1 MNLLERVKKI
11 CLTPHTEWPV
21 IASETTP
28 PASLITSYVLP
39 LAVVGAVA
47 GFIGGS
53 LVGLSVPLVGT
64 YRTPLATGLGLAV
77 FSVVMAVA
85 GVVVLAVIINALAPT
100 FGAEKNTAQAFKVA
114 VYSVTPAWVAGVFQI
129 LPALGIL
136 ALLGALY
143 GLYLLYLGLPRLMK
157 SPPDKAMSYTA
168 VVVVCAVV
176 LSLVITVAGGMIAG
190 VGRLGTGALG
200 GGETAADV
208 QVDANTPLGRLQQLG
223 QELEKSAQTAEAAA
237 KSGDQGAQAT
247 AAIEGLGAL
256 FGGGRRVDPLD
267 IEQLKPFVPETF
279 AGLPRTSNSAE
290 KTGVGI
296 MVVSK
301 AEATYGDGAQ
311 KNVTL
316 EVLDAGGASGL
327 MGLAS
332 WANVQGEKED
342 DDGVERTQRVGGR
355 LVHEKISKRGTNEFS
370 IVVGDRFVVNATG
383 DGVDFNTIKAAV
395 SGLDLGRLESMKDV
409 GVQK

>member
-1 MNLLERVKKI
+1 MDLLERVKKI
-11 CLTPHTEWPV
+11 CLTPQTEWPV
-21 IASETTP
+21 IAGETTP
-28 PASLITSYVLP
+28 PATLITSYVLP

-64 YRTPLATGLGLAV
+64 YRTPLVAGLGLAV
-77 FSVVMAVA
+77 FSVVMAVV
-85 GVVVLAVIINALAPT
+85 GVVVLAFIINALAPT

-176 LSLVITVAGGMIAG
+176 LSLVMTVVGGMFAG
-190 VGRLGTGALG
+190 VGRLGTAGLTGALG
-200 GGETAADV
+200 GGETAADE
-208 QVDANTPLGRLQQLG
+208 QVDPNTPLGRLQQLG

-237 KSGDQGAQAT
+237 KSGDPGAQAT

-290 KTGVGI
+290 KTSVGI

-327 MGLAS
+327 IGLAS
-332 WANVQGEKED
+332 WANVQSEKED

-370 IVVGDRFVVNATG
+370 IVLGDRFVETRRGTASTS
-383 DGVDFNTIKAAV
+383 TRSRRLCRV
-395 SGLDLGRLESMKDV
+395 SISAGSNR
-409 GVQK
+409 